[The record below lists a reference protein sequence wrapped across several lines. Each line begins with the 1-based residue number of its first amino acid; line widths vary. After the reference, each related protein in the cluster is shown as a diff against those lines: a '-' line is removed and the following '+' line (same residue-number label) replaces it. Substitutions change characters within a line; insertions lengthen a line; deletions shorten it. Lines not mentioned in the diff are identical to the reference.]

1 MVITMADLCHKY
13 YKAKPNLL
21 NIDIEGIGE
30 IVLQANDWSTD
41 KCIPDI
47 IFAEDD

>member
-1 MVITMADLCHKY
+1 MADLCHKY